1 VPEDRKTQGL
11 VLGRSAAE
19 NVAMTRYSKVA
30 HLGLVSDV
38 AMRRAVAPVARDYG
52 FDPERLEVAVRS
64 LSGGNQQKILLS
76 KWQFRPPRLLLVDE
90 PTRGIDIG
98 AKEEILTTLRRR
110 ADEGLAILLVSSE
123 LEEIVAISDRV
134 IVLSEGRRVAELD
147 GHVAPLGVNDILHS
161 AFRVTHNA

>member
-1 VPEDRKTQGL
+1 
-11 VLGRSAAE
+11 
-19 NVAMTRYSKVA
+19 MTRYSKVA